1 MLSLFLWWIDGHEQG
16 SVVAIGGMADAGD
29 GETLSLFYF
38 YYRHVILSRLAH
50 AGEQS
55 AGE

>member
-16 SVVAIGGMADAGD
+16 SVVAIGGMPMPVTGALCRYFD
-29 GETLSLFYF
+29 F
-38 YYRHVILSRLAH
+38 YYRHVMLTRLAH

-55 AGE
+55 VGE

>member
-1 MLSLFLWWIDGHEQG
+1 MLSSFLWWIDGHEQG

-29 GETLSLFYF
+29 GGTLSLFYF

-55 AGE
+55 VGE